1 MEESREAAQLLE
13 RLRADAAARAPGWAV
28 TANLTH
34 AADGP
39 VFNVEMEHPAS
50 HGLIFSV
57 RGKGSTEDPRA
68 WLNRAIEGSEEI
80 NIVGAAPS
88 LEHARMVHGIRNLI
102 QAFGWSSTEV
112 RGLAFVLHEA
122 GALTEEE
129 AAWLAGYC
137 GVGAPMSRESPL
149 GP

>member
-1 MEESREAAQLLE
+1 MEESQLLE
-13 RLRADAAARAPGWAV
+13 QLRADAAARAPGWAV
-28 TANLTH
+28 TANITH

-50 HGLIFSV
+50 HGLIFSIG
-57 RGKGSTEDPRA
+57 GKGRTEDPRG
-68 WLNRAIEGSEEI
+68 WLSRALEGSEEI
-80 NIVGAAPS
+80 DIVGAAPA
-88 LEHARMVHGIRNLI
+88 LEHAQLVLGVRTLI

-122 GALTEEE
+122 DALTEDA

-137 GVGAPMSRESPL
+137 GVDAPMSRQSPL